1 MAKLRRAAALV
12 EKLDTLRFHEDGS
25 IAGRP
30 AAGQGGGSGREMQG
44 RSKAK
49 GKVQK
54 AKTKGESV
62 SCVHSAD
69 VTGGSRWIS
78 DG

>member
-30 AAGQGGGSGREMQG
+30 AAVQAGVRGREMLG

-54 AKTKGESV
+54 AKDKRGEEWAL
-62 SCVHSAD
+62 CAFR
-69 VTGGSRWIS
+69 GWNRRLAAAL
-78 DG
+78 